1 VNRAARLWKLAP
13 LALVALVATACDSDG
28 SPLAPLPPSVA
39 DVVEDTP
46 TLSTLQTA
54 LEESGLLPVLGNGG
68 PFTLF
73 APSNA
78 AFQALP
84 SGTLEAILA
93 DPDLL
98 ESVLLNHVVQGA
110 ALSGSLSDGQQI
122 TTLGGGTLTVSIQG
136 GTVRIDGAAVVDADL
151 EASNGVVHVIDA
163 VLVPETPE
171 PAPDLVDVALEA
183 GFGTLVA
190 AVQAA
195 GLEEVLRGD
204 GPFTVFAPTD
214 AAFEALPEG
223 ALEGLLAD
231 PEALAA
237 VLTYH
242 VVAGEVRAGDLVDG
256 QIVTT
261 VEGRP
266 FRITL
271 NGGAQVN
278 GVDITATDVEARN
291 GVIHVIDAVL
301 LPVED
306 NVDTAVAGGFET
318 LVAAVQA
325 ADLEGVLRSEG
336 PFTIFAPTDAA
347 FGDLPE
353 GLLEELL
360 ADPAALADILTYH
373 VIEGRVFA
381 SDLADGLEVT
391 TVQGATVTISLNG
404 GARVNDATITG
415 TDILTS
421 NGVIHVIDAVLVP
434 ETPEPAPDLVDVA
447 LEAGFG
453 TLVAAVQAAGL
464 EEVLRGDGPFT
475 VFAPTDA
482 AFEALPEGALEG
494 LLADPEAL
502 AAVLTYHVVAGEVRA
517 GDLVDGQIVT
527 TVEGRP
533 FRITLNGGAQ
543 VNGVDITATDVEAR
557 NGVIH
562 VIDAVLLPVEDN
574 VDTAVAG
581 GFETL
586 VAAVQAADLEGVLRS
601 EGPFTIFAPTD
612 AAFGDLPEGLLEEL
626 LADPEALAGILT
638 YHVIEG
644 RVFASDLA
652 DGLEVTTVQG
662 ATVTISL
669 NGGAQVNGANITG
682 TDILTSNGVIHVI
695 DAVLVP

>member
-1 VNRAARLWKLAP
+1 VIRFRSLWRLAP
-13 LALVALVATACDSDG
+13 LALLAVMATACDSND
-28 SPLAPLPPSVA
+28 SPSTPEVPNLSDLVA
-39 DVVEDTP
+39 DDP
-46 TLSTLQTA
+46 NLSTLA
-54 LEESGLLPVLGNGG
+54 VLLDDAGLLPVLETGG
-68 PFTLF
+68 PFTIL
-73 APSNA
+73 APANS

-84 SGTLEAILA
+84 SEVLNAVLA
-93 DPDLL
+93 DEELA
-98 ESVLLNHVVQGA
+98 EAVLLNHVIAGT
-110 ALSGSLSDGQQI
+110 ALSGSLSDGQVLS
-122 TTLGGGTLTVSIQG
+122 TLAGGTLTVSIQG
-136 GTVRIDGAAVVDADL
+136 GTVRIGGAAVTEADL
-151 EASNGVVHVIDA
+151 EATNGVVHVIDA
-163 VLVPETPE
+163 VLVPEAPE
-171 PAPDLVDVALEA
+171 PDPDLVDVAIEA

-195 GLEEVLRGD
+195 GLEETLRGD

-223 ALEGLLAD
+223 VLDGLLAD
-231 PEALAA
+231 PAALAE

-242 VVAGEVRAGDLVDG
+242 VVAGDVRAGDLEDG

-266 FRITL
+266 VRITL
-271 NGGAQVN
+271 NEIPRVN
-278 GVDITATDVEARN
+278 GVNISTTDVEAAN
-291 GVIHVIDAVL
+291 GVIHIIDAVL
-301 LPVED
+301 IPVED

-325 ADLEGVLRSEG
+325 AGLEEVLRGEG
-336 PFTIFAPTDAA
+336 PFTIFAPTDEA

-353 GLLEELL
+353 GLLEDLL
-360 ADPAALADILTYH
+360 ADPEALADILTYH

-391 TVQGATVTISLNG
+391 TVQGTTVTISLNG
-404 GARVNDATITG
+404 GAQVNEANITA
-415 TDILTS
+415 TDIFTA

-434 ETPEPAPDLVDVA
+434 ETPEAAPDLVDVA
-447 LEAGFG
+447 IEAGFG

-464 EEVLRGDGPFT
+464 EETLRGDGPFT

-482 AFEALPEGALEG
+482 AFEALPEGVLDG
-494 LLADPEAL
+494 LLADPAAL
-502 AAVLTYHVVAGEVRA
+502 AEVLTYHVVAGDVRA
-517 GDLVDGQIVT
+517 GDLEDGQIVT

-533 FRITLNGGAQ
+533 VRITLNEIPR
-543 VNGVDITATDVEAR
+543 VNGVNISTTDVEAA

-562 VIDAVLLPVEDN
+562 IIDAVLIPVEDN

-586 VAAVQAADLEGVLRS
+586 VAAVQAAGLEEVLRG

-612 AAFGDLPEGLLEEL
+612 EAFGDLPEGLLEDL
-626 LADPEALAGILT
+626 LADPEALADILT

-662 ATVTISL
+662 TTVTISL
-669 NGGAQVNGANITG
+669 NGGAQVNEANITA
-682 TDILTSNGVIHVI
+682 TDIFTANGVIHVI